1 MLASSLM
8 CKTLTLCRTPASLEK
23 AGLKAIPT
31 TVSAALAVQCKI
43 AGHVQGH
50 VEDMIIIIINFH
62 SYTRK

>member
-31 TVSAALAVQCKI
+31 TSVSAALAVQCKI
-43 AGHVQGH
+43 AGHVQ
-50 VEDMIIIIINFH
+50 DMIIIIINFH
-62 SYTRK
+62 SYTRKY